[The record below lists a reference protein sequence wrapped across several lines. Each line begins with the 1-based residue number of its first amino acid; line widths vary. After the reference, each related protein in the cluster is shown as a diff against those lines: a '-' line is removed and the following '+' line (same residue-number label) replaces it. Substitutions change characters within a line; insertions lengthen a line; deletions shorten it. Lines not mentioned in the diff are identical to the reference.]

1 MWWIIYSKSCN
12 SKVRISVQANGS
24 DPKFRIFRRRWTI
37 ESRKI
42 SVARRIRANQRRRN
56 ENKATSIKLRNTEFV
71 RNTCTQLCGW
81 QPTRLE
87 EDSIGLDSEIRWF
100 QRNEKDVVIYDR
112 NTENATPSLSSF
124 HALWERKRFY
134 RHPLCSRNTVAPGAS
149 ITSFLPTQ
157 PSLAV
162 FPPFCSFPPLSLS
175 LSNLQSPVD
184 QKKRSR
190 RRRRKRRGLESPRSI
205 VIQRLL
211 IINLQ
216 RGRRKRKRDSRCLLS
231 SIERMWFIIRS
242 NNDSYEGI
250 NY

>member
-1 MWWIIYSKSCN
+1 MAVIPN
-12 SKVRISVQANGS
+12 SEFSEGDER
-24 DPKFRIFRRRWTI
+24 
-37 ESRKI
+37 SR
-42 SVARRIRANQRRRN
+42 AERC
-56 ENKATSIKLRNTEFV
+56 L
-71 RNTCTQLCGW
+71 L
-81 QPTRLE
+81 LE
-87 EDSIGLDSEIRWF
+87 ESERTNVEETKTKRRLLNCGIRNSSETPARNCVGDSPLDSIGLDSEIRWF